1 MNAKWLTDKPVTQTG
16 ITFGAAL
23 AMTISYSRSHSI
35 LLAVLHGVM
44 SWIYVLYAAL
54 TQHRF

>member
-1 MNAKWLTDKPVTQTG
+1 MTAKWLANQPAAQTG

-23 AMTISYSRSHSI
+23 AITISYSRSHSI
-35 LLAVLHGVM
+35 LLAVIHGVM
-44 SWIYVLYAAL
+44 GWFYVVYAAL

>member
-1 MNAKWLTDKPVTQTG
+1 MTAKWLVSKPAAQTG

-23 AMTISYSRSHSI
+23 AMVVSYSRSHSI
-35 LLAVLHGVM
+35 LLAMIHGVL
-44 SWIYVLYAAL
+44 SWFYVIYAAL